1 VAAEAALVVVGRKVP
16 AVLGAAALGPVALG
30 ALKTEL
36 LAQPIP
42 EGEVAVLE
50 TPLPHKAAPAVLA
63 S

>member
-1 VAAEAALVVVGRKVP
+1 VAAAAALVVVGRKVP
-16 AVLGAAALGPVALG
+16 AALGAAALGPVALG

-36 LAQPIP
+36 LAQLIP

-50 TPLPHKAAPAVLA
+50 TPLPHKAAQAAQV